1 MTSGPRPASVRA
13 FAEAL
18 LEAETLEGKLASPP
32 TGLPDEPRGVPTRI
46 GAPARPAGWAWVPKG
61 HARVPPPAGMADVSQ
76 RIRILHAL
84 ANHELQAAE
93 CFAWALLAFPEAPTS
108 FRRGC
113 LRILADEQ
121 AHMRLYLD
129 RVVALGGTP
138 GSFPVSNLF
147 WRALAHVEDPLDF
160 VCVLGLTFENA
171 NLDFGNEHLQEA
183 RRIGDEATAAALET
197 VHRDEIRHV
206 QFAWHWLERLAPDAD
221 PIETWTSRLH
231 RPLGPARAR
240 GKTFDRAAREAA
252 GLSAAFI
259 DHLEATRATA
269 PGGAPR

>member
-1 MTSGPRPASVRA
+1 MTTALPAASVRA

-18 LEAETLEGKLASPP
+18 LAAETLEGKLAPP
-32 TGLPDEPRGVPTRI
+32 PAGLPDVARGTPTRLET
-46 GAPARPAGWAWVPKG
+46 PARPPGWAWVPKA
-61 HARVPPPAGMADVSQ
+61 HARVPPPAGMSDVSQ

-93 CFAWALLAFPEAPTS
+93 CFAWALLAFPEAPAG

-138 GSFPVSNLF
+138 GRFPVSNLF
-147 WRALAHVEDPLDF
+147 WRALVHVHDPLDF

-171 NLDFGNEHLQEA
+171 NLDFGNEHLAEA
-183 RRIGDEATAAALET
+183 RRLGDTATAAALET

-206 QFAWHWLERLAPDAD
+206 QFAWHWLERLAPDRD
-221 PIETWTSRLH
+221 PIEVWTSRLH

-252 GLSAAFI
+252 GLSVAFI
-259 DHLEATRATA
+259 DHLEGTRATA